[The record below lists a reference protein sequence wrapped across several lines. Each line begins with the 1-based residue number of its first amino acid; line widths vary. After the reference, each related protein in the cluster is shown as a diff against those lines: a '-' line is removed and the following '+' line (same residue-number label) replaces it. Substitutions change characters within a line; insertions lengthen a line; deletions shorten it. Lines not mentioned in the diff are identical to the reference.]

1 MENNNYSLRG
11 NRVYPM
17 SKEEIARRAISFCR
31 VFDIKQT
38 RRKNKKFDRVME
50 KMVEYGITID
60 PIDDKEWFSA
70 TGDYTIGHYDP
81 STLTISIPN
90 RVYTNA
96 SKGERDA
103 LFIVLHEIGHLML
116 AHKAVLHHSNIPAQ
130 QNEDAEWQAD
140 LFAEMIL
147 NQMGFNMHQL
157 SFDFYM

>member
-1 MENNNYSLRG
+1 
-11 NRVYPM
+11 
-17 SKEEIARRAISFCR
+17 
-31 VFDIKQT
+31 
-38 RRKNKKFDRVME
+38 
-50 KMVEYGITID
+50 MVEYGITID

-70 TGDYTIGHYDP
+70 TGDYTIGHFDP

-147 NQMGFNMHQL
+147 NHMGFNMHQL